1 MAIAERTDLGAAP
14 APRRMSL
21 DDFLALPEDGY
32 KHEWV
37 DGEAVFVPTKWLH
50 DGIIGTAY
58 RLLYACRGQLGA
70 FALGQAGCW
79 MSSGNLRVPDLGF
92 MRAERLPGGVAPNGF
107 TDAGPDFCME
117 VVSPSERRDGLER
130 KREDYLASGT
140 RILWFVDPQRGTVT
154 VHAPDAPP
162 RVLRDD
168 DVLELGDIIPG
179 FHCTVADLLGT
190 GKQEA

>member
-1 MAIAERTDLGAAP
+1 MAIAERTELEAAP
-14 APRRMSL
+14 APRRISL

-37 DGEAVFVPTKWLH
+37 DGEVVFVPTKWLH
-50 DGIIGTAY
+50 DGIIS
-58 RLLYACRGQLGA
+58 RLHFLLYPLGAPLGA

-79 MSSGNLRVPDLGF
+79 MASGNLRVPDLGF
-92 MRAERLPGGVAPNGF
+92 MRAERLPDGVAPNGF

-117 VVSPSERRDGLER
+117 VISPSERRAGLER

-140 RILWFVDPQRGTVT
+140 RILWFVDPERGTVT
-154 VHAPDAPP
+154 VHAQGTPP
-162 RVLRDD
+162 RVLRDAD
-168 DVLELGDIIPG
+168 ALELADIIPG

-190 GKQEA
+190 GE